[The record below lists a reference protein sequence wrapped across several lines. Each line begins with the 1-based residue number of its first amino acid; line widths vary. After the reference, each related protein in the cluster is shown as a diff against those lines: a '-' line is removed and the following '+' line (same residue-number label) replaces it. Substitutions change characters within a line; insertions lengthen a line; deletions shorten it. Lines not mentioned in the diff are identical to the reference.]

1 MVISAVIEAEM
12 TLDELTAL
20 DRQNYFS
27 LISLYPNLIRGLFEA
42 CSGKGLLEFYPFCE
56 ISEYVSNKVKLVL
69 KKKGLKSGR
78 FQSLTNQLLT

>member
-27 LISLYPNLIRGLFEA
+27 LISLYPNLIRGLFGKVQTA
-42 CSGKGLLEFYPFCE
+42 CVFANLFL
-56 ISEYVSNKVKLVL
+56 EYVSNE
-69 KKKGLKSGR
+69 SR
-78 FQSLTNQLLT
+78 T